1 MKKKTIKPTYTVQ
14 VKLVT
19 VVDVEVEAQTLD
31 DALEIG
37 RAWKRSDII
46 EYTKAVSEND
56 HHIKVLGVY
65 SQEDWGT
72 SN

>member
-1 MKKKTIKPTYTVQ
+1 
-14 VKLVT
+14 
-19 VVDVEVEAQTLD
+19 VDVEVEAQTLD